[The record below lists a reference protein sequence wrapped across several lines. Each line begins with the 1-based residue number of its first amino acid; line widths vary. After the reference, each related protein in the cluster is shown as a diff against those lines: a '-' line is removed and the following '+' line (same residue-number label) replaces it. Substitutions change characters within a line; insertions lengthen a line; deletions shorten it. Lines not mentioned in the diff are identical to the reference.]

1 MYDFD
6 CRNNISTKPAVTKA
20 TVTTVGGATGESTSS
35 TVVSRSTS
43 SAQSHSGRVP
53 AVPPHTPVGRT
64 HSFPKTSPRATVSVS
79 GSTSGQGVSK
89 MPNVTVT
96 HTRTITNVTQAV
108 TRSLMSASLQS
119 RPITHGGDITGV
131 TTVSHAGVSKHGD
144 VSGNGD
150 KNRGRGSP
158 QVSCRPSEKVTKHGA
173 SSSSSV
179 SANHHHYHHQGQGHS
194 ASAAAASSSAAAHH
208 SMSASVVVTP
218 PNVVVGATSPSNHVV
233 ATTTSKEKD
242 KVCVK
247 KYSSVFMQCM
257 LLFPSAWLSF

>member
-6 CRNNISTKPAVTKA
+6 CRNNISSKPAVTKA
-20 TVTTVGGATGESTSS
+20 TVGGATSDSTSS
-35 TVVSRSTS
+35 TGNGGVTVVSRSTS
-43 SAQSHSGRVP
+43 TSTQSHSGRVP
-53 AVPPHTPVGRT
+53 AVPPHAPVGRT
-64 HSFPKTSPRATVSVS
+64 HSFPKTSPRATVSA
-79 GSTSGQGVSK
+79 STSGQCVSK

-108 TRSLMSASLQS
+108 TRSLMSASQQS

-144 VSGNGD
+144 MSGNGD

-158 QVSCRPSEKVTKHGA
+158 QVSCRPSEKVTKHSA

-179 SANHHHYHHQGQGHS
+179 SANHHHHHHQGQGHS
-194 ASAAAASSSAAAHH
+194 ASAAAASSSSAHH
-208 SMSASVVVTP
+208 SMSASVIVTP

-247 KYSSVFMQCM
+247 KYSSVFIQCM
-257 LLFPSAWLSF
+257 LLFLSA